1 MKFFEIKKSF
11 GFRKKNRHRYRN
23 WSLVSVPDNET
34 WFRSYTSQYPL
45 INYPDL
51 PENHFYLDMP
61 PIHFTMQSSWFYICK
76 FDLPNPPLEIVETRN
91 LHGQTQYLRLLFTF
105 FSVGP
110 QAKFSPSAVAECS
123 ALTNFG
129 LQPQAVAEA
138 VG

>member
-11 GFRKKNRHRYRN
+11 GFRKRNHHRYRN
-23 WSLVSVPDNET
+23 WSLVSVPDTET
-34 WFRSYTSQYPL
+34 WFRSYTSLYPL

-105 FSVGP
+105 FEREMVFNDLSIASNKP
-110 QAKFSPSAVAECS
+110 IVAGRRNGGVKRC
-123 ALTNFG
+123 
-129 LQPQAVAEA
+129 
-138 VG
+138 

>member
-1 MKFFEIKKSF
+1 MV
-11 GFRKKNRHRYRN
+11 
-23 WSLVSVPDNET
+23 LVSILVYDRNHYLKLKKVSVSEKKIATDTKIGP

-105 FSVGP
+105 FEREMVFLI
-110 QAKFSPSAVAECS
+110 QKID
-123 ALTNFG
+123 LT
-129 LQPQAVAEA
+129 ACEKI
-138 VG
+138 